1 MLKPLLTLI
10 GAQLAGEF
18 VVELFQLRFPAPI
31 MGMLILFAVLCLRRG
46 VPAELDSLSSKL
58 FPYIPLLL
66 IPISVGVLQY
76 RQQLDGNLVAISAA
90 IIVSTALGVAS
101 CGLALKWLL
110 KR

>member
-18 VVELFQLRFPAPI
+18 VVSLFGIRFPAPI
-31 MGMLILFAVLCLRRG
+31 MGMLILFAVLCALQG
-46 VPAELDSLSSKL
+46 VPAQLESLSGKL

-76 RQQLDGNLVAISAA
+76 RQQLDGSVLAIGAA
-90 IIVSTALGVAS
+90 IVLSTSLGVAS
-101 CGLALKWLL
+101 CGVLLKWLL

>member
-18 VVELFQLRFPAPI
+18 VVALLQIRFPAPI
-31 MGMLILFAVLCLRRG
+31 MGMLILFMILSVRRG
-46 VPAELDSLSSKL
+46 VPSELESLSAKL
-58 FPYIPLLL
+58 FPFIPLLL

-76 RQQLDGNLVAISAA
+76 RQQLDGNVAAISIA
-90 IIVSTALGVAS
+90 IVVSTILGVAS
-101 CGLALKWLL
+101 CGLLLKALL